1 MSLKEQIEGDI
12 KKAMLAKNKDD
23 LRALRA
29 IKSMILLAQ
38 TEKGAGEN
46 LSEDAE
52 LKILQKAAKQ
62 RNDSMALY
70 REQNRDDLANAEQ
83 VELEVIKRYL
93 PEQLSVGSRQRGSS
107 SLPPNSYNRPRN
119 SHANCIALTK
129 ENHST
134 KAWSDSFLRCLLWL
148 WSGRPKG

>member
-1 MSLKEQIEGDI
+1 MSLKEQIEADI

-46 LSEDAE
+46 LSEDNE

-62 RNDSMALY
+62 RTDSLALY
-70 REQNRDDLANAEQ
+70 QEQKRDDLADIERA
-83 VELEVIKRYL
+83 ELEVIKRYL
-93 PEQLSVGSRQRGSS
+93 PEQLSEEALSSVISDIIAKVGASS
-107 SLPPNSYNRPRN
+107 MRDMGKVMGLAS
-119 SHANCIALTK
+119 K
-129 ENHST
+129 ELAG
-134 KAWSDSFLRCLLWL
+134 KSDGKTISQVVKNLL
-148 WSGRPKG
+148 S

>member
-52 LKILQKAAKQ
+52 MKILQKAAKQ

-70 REQNRDDLANAEQ
+70 REQNRDDLADAEQ

-93 PEQLSVGSRQRGSS
+93 PEQLTVEELESIIADIIKNAGASS
-107 SLPPNSYNRPRN
+107 MKDMGKVMG
-119 SHANCIALTK
+119 IASKNL
-129 ENHST
+129 SG
-134 KAWSDSFLRCLLWL
+134 KADGKTISAIVKKLL
-148 WSGRPKG
+148 S